1 MSIATTLDEQVRR
14 AMLWAAAA
22 SLVTGVIQ
30 FFLPLDVPDGY
41 SATLSERA
49 AWLSANTGPVIFGW
63 LNQVVAMLSLS
74 AVFGGIAWQV
84 ARTNPLQSILS
95 VAMTALASMAFFIN
109 KFMAIW
115 TIPFLADA
123 LTTGSNQSEMAGI
136 LLPTL
141 NVTIP
146 FSLFTSLDYLGFWL
160 YSLAALLVARPMLQ
174 GAPAA
179 KVIGVMLAAFGILYH
194 GMIGGVL
201 GGAIRA
207 AEIEFYV
214 AVVALFLLVM
224 MVAVLVLFRNPAAA
238 RD

>member
-14 AMLWAAAA
+14 ATFWAAAA

-41 SATLSERA
+41 SATVSERA
-49 AWLSANTGPVIFGW
+49 AWLTANTGPFILGW
-63 LNQVVAMLSLS
+63 LNQIVAMLSLS

-84 ARTNPLQSILS
+84 ARTSPLQSTLS

-109 KFMAIW
+109 KFMAVW
-115 TIPFLADA
+115 AIPFLADA
-123 LTTGSNQSEMAGI
+123 LATGSNESEMAGI

-141 NVTIP
+141 NVTVP

-179 KVIGVMLAAFGILYH
+179 KVVGAMLGAFGILYH

-201 GGAIRA
+201 AGAIPGE
-207 AEIEFYV
+207 EIESYV
-214 AVVALFLLVM
+214 AVVALLLLVM
-224 MVAVLVLFRNPAAA
+224 MVAVLVLFRSPAAP